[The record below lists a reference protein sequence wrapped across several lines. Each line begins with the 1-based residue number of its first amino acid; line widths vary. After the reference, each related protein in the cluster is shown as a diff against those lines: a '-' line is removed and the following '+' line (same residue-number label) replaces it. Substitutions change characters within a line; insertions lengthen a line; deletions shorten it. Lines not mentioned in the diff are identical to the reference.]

1 MIMRNILILVCFI
14 LVASFSFAQETVI
27 PLYNG
32 PAPGSE
38 SWKWD
43 EAVYTNPQ
51 MKANIVYNVSKPTLT
66 VYLPSKGTANGTA
79 VIVAPGGAFHILSID
94 NEGIDVA
101 KWLNERGITAF
112 VLKYRLVKSET
123 ADPIKELMPLMS
135 NSEKLDVINA
145 PVVKMATEDGLT
157 AVKYV
162 REHAGTYGIDP
173 KRIGF
178 MGFSAGG
185 TLTMSV
191 VLTANNTNRPNFVAP
206 IYAYGNAVLGNQ
218 IPAVQTPI
226 FVAAASDDNL
236 GFASHSVDIYT
247 KWLNAKQPAELHM
260 YEKGG
265 HGFGM
270 QKHNTTSD
278 NWTSDFENWL
288 KFQKLI
294 TN

>member
-1 MIMRNILILVCFI
+1 MTMRKILILVSF
-14 LVASFSFAQETVI
+14 LHVATFSFAQETVI

-38 SWKWD
+38 SWNWD
-43 EAVYTNPQ
+43 EAVYTNSQ
-51 MKANIVYNVSKPTLT
+51 MKANIVYNVSKPTLIA
-66 VYLPSKGTANGTA
+66 YLPSKGTANGTA

-145 PVVKMATEDGLT
+145 PVVEMATQDGLT
-157 AVKYV
+157 AVQYV
-162 REHAGTYGIDP
+162 RDHAADYGIKPD
-173 KRIGF
+173 KIGF

-185 TLTMSV
+185 TLTLSV
-191 VLTANNTNRPNFVAP
+191 VQTATEANRPNFVAP
-206 IYAYGNAVLGNQ
+206 IYAYGNAVLGTQ
-218 IPAVQTPI
+218 IPAIQTPI

-260 YEKGG
+260 YEKGS

-278 NWTSDFENWL
+278 HWTSDFENWL
-288 KFQKLI
+288 KSHELI
-294 TN
+294 TK

>member
-1 MIMRNILILVCFI
+1 MTMRKILILVCFL
-14 LVASFSFAQETVI
+14 LVATFTFAQETVI

-38 SWKWD
+38 SWNWD
-43 EAVYTNPQ
+43 EAVYTNSQ
-51 MKANIVYNVSKPTLT
+51 MKANIVYNVSKPSLT
-66 VYLPSKGTANGTA
+66 AYLPSKETANGTA

-123 ADPIKELMPLMS
+123 ADPIQELIPLMS

-145 PVVKMATEDGLT
+145 TVVKMATEDGLT
-157 AVKYV
+157 AMKYV

-191 VLTANNTNRPNFVAP
+191 VLTANDTNRPNFVAP
-206 IYAYGNAVLGNQ
+206 IYAYGKAILGTR

-288 KFQKLI
+288 KSHGLI
-294 TN
+294 TK

>member
-1 MIMRNILILVCFI
+1 
-14 LVASFSFAQETVI
+14 
-27 PLYNG
+27 
-32 PAPGSE
+32 
-38 SWKWD
+38 
-43 EAVYTNPQ
+43 
-51 MKANIVYNVSKPTLT
+51 
-66 VYLPSKGTANGTA
+66 
-79 VIVAPGGAFHILSID
+79 
-94 NEGIDVA
+94 
-101 KWLNERGITAF
+101 
-112 VLKYRLVKSET
+112 
-123 ADPIKELMPLMS
+123 
-135 NSEKLDVINA
+135 
-145 PVVKMATEDGLT
+145 MATEDGLT

-162 REHAGTYGIDP
+162 REHAGKFGIDP

-191 VLTANNTNRPNFVAP
+191 VLTANDTNRPNFVAP
-206 IYAYGNAVLGNQ
+206 IYAYGKAILGTR

-260 YEKGG
+260 YENGG

-278 NWTSDFENWL
+278 QWASDFENWL
-288 KFQKLI
+288 KSHGLI

>member
-1 MIMRNILILVCFI
+1 MRKILILVSFI
-14 LVASFSFAQETVI
+14 LFAGFSYAQETVI

-32 PAPGSE
+32 PAPCSE
-38 SWKWD
+38 SWNWD
-43 EAVYTNPQ
+43 EAVYINSQ
-51 MKANIVYNVSKPTLT
+51 FKANIVYNVSKPTLT
-66 VYLPSKGTANGTA
+66 AYLPAKGTANGTA

-94 NEGIDVA
+94 SEGIEVA

-135 NSEKLDVINA
+135 DFKKLDEINA

-162 REHAGTYGIDP
+162 REHAGDYGIDP

-185 TLTMSV
+185 TLTLSV
-191 VLTANNTNRPNFVAP
+191 VLTANDTNRPNFVAP

-218 IPAVQTPI
+218 IPAVLTPI

-236 GFASHSVDIYT
+236 GLASHSVDIYT

-260 YEKGG
+260 YGKGS

-270 QKHNTTSD
+270 RKMNTTSD
-278 NWTSDFENWL
+278 HWTSDFENWL
-288 KFQKLI
+288 KFHGLMAK
-294 TN
+294 

>member
-1 MIMRNILILVCFI
+1 MTMRKILILVSFI
-14 LVASFSFAQETVI
+14 LVAIFSFAQETVI

-38 SWKWD
+38 SWNWD
-43 EAVYTNPQ
+43 EAVYTNSL
-51 MKANIVYNVSKPTLT
+51 MKANIAYNVSKPTLT
-66 VYLPSKGTANGTA
+66 AYLPAKGTANGTA
-79 VIVAPGGAFHILSID
+79 IIVAPGGAFHILSID

-135 NSEKLDVINA
+135 NSEKLDIINT
-145 PVVKMATEDGLT
+145 PVVEMATQDGLT

-173 KRIGF
+173 KQIGF

-191 VLTANNTNRPNFVAP
+191 VLTANDTNRPNFVAP
-206 IYAYGNAVLGNQ
+206 IYAYEKAVLGTQ

-247 KWLNAKQPAELHM
+247 KWVNAKQPAELHM

-288 KFQKLI
+288 KFHGLMTK
-294 TN
+294 